1 MAVPTILPKE
11 TRFELAIKA
20 KLDKPDLTL
29 KELGYIYDV
38 PYSTLK
44 HRWNGRRSQ
53 KTYGESK
60 QRLTPLEEANIMR
73 WLDQLLDWGWPAS
86 ISQLMK
92 MATHICQHRNDW
104 KPLHSARYQR
114 KTELRYP

>member
-1 MAVPTILPKE
+1 MAAPTILPKE

-20 KLDKPDLTL
+20 KLDEPDLTL
-29 KELGYIYDV
+29 KELSYTYDL

-44 HRWNGRRSQ
+44 HRWNGHRSQ
-53 KTYGESK
+53 KAYGESK

-86 ISQLMK
+86 MSQLM
-92 MATHICQHRNDW
+92 MICQRRNNW